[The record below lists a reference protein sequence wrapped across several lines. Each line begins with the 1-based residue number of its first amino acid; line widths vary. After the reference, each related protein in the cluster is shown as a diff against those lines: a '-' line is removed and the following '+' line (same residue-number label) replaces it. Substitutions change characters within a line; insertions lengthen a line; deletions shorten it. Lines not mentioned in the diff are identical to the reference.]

1 MDKSVAPAHP
11 VEHYMTPAP
20 RVVGPEANVVQVQE
34 LMRETGARHLPV
46 VEQSRLVGI
55 VSERDVLSY
64 LETRTDLD
72 PTHLLVKAVM
82 QTDVYSVD
90 RATPLDVVAERMADQ
105 KYGSAVVW
113 NGGEVVGIF
122 TTIDANRALVK

>member
-1 MDKSVAPAHP
+1 
-11 VEHYMTPAP
+11 
-20 RVVGPEANVVQVQE
+20 
-34 LMRETGARHLPV
+34 MRETGARHLPV

-122 TTIDANRALVK
+122 TTIDANRALVKLIRGSAMS